1 MDYYLQHHGIK
12 GMKWGVRRYQNKDGS
27 LTPAGKKRQAKEL
40 AKSWTPQAKN
50 MGSVPADAKYKGVKV
65 KRNGDGYTVQERWK
79 VKSEKQRLREADKAI
94 KKDRYSAS
102 KNRRT
107 LSDSDLDARINRL
120 KKEQQLRELTDAD
133 LRPGRTAVRKFIATS
148 GGKVITAAATG
159 ALAYAGYSFM
169 ESNGF
174 AKAANYIFPNPN
186 KKK

>member
-1 MDYYLQHHGIK
+1 MYVYQTDELYHYGVL
-12 GMKWGVRRYQNKDGS
+12 GMKWGRRRYQNKDGS
-27 LTPAGKKRQAKEL
+27 LTPAGKKREARL
-40 AKSWTPQAKN
+40 GRKN
-50 MGSVPADAKYKGVKV
+50 DRKQNKLIK
-65 KRNGDGYTVQERWK
+65 QER
-79 VKSEKQRLREADKAI
+79 
-94 KKDRYSAS
+94 RYAA
-102 KNRRT
+102 KNRRN

-133 LRPGRTAVRKFIATS
+133 LRPGRTAVRNFITNS

>member
-27 LTPAGKKRQAKEL
+27 LTPAGKKRETRLERKNDRKQN
-40 AKSWTPQAKN
+40 KSIK
-50 MGSVPADAKYKGVKV
+50 
-65 KRNGDGYTVQERWK
+65 QER
-79 VKSEKQRLREADKAI
+79 SYAA
-94 KKDRYSAS
+94 
-102 KNRRT
+102 KNRRN

>member
-27 LTPAGKKRQAKEL
+27 LTPAGKKREVRLERKNDRKQN
-40 AKSWTPQAKN
+40 KSIK
-50 MGSVPADAKYKGVKV
+50 
-65 KRNGDGYTVQERWK
+65 QER
-79 VKSEKQRLREADKAI
+79 SYAA
-94 KKDRYSAS
+94 
-102 KNRRT
+102 KNRRN

>member
-27 LTPAGKKRQAKEL
+27 LTPAGKKREARLERKNDRKQN
-40 AKSWTPQAKN
+40 KSIK
-50 MGSVPADAKYKGVKV
+50 
-65 KRNGDGYTVQERWK
+65 QER
-79 VKSEKQRLREADKAI
+79 SYAA
-94 KKDRYSAS
+94 
-102 KNRRT
+102 KNRRN

>member
-27 LTPAGKKRQAKEL
+27 LTPAGKKREARLERKNDRKQN
-40 AKSWTPQAKN
+40 KSIK
-50 MGSVPADAKYKGVKV
+50 
-65 KRNGDGYTVQERWK
+65 QER
-79 VKSEKQRLREADKAI
+79 SYAA
-94 KKDRYSAS
+94 
-102 KNRRT
+102 KNRRN

-133 LRPGRTAVRKFIATS
+133 LRPGRTAVKNLMSSA